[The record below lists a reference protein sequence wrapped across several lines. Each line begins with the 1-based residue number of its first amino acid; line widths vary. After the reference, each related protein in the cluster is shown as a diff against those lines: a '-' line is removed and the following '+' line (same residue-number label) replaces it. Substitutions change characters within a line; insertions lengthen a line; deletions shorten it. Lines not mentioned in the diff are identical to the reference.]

1 MIIAKVSTRESW
13 KEKGH
18 LISYQQKG
26 HSSITHSGLI
36 KDENDTGNDF
46 ENLFSNYQIIFLIEK
61 NNSPLD
67 IEN

>member
-1 MIIAKVSTRESW
+1 MINAKVCTRESW

-18 LISYQQKG
+18 LIAYQEKG

-36 KDENDTGNDF
+36 KDENDTRNDF
-46 ENLFSNYQIIFLIEK
+46 ENLFSEYQIILLIEK
-61 NNSPLD
+61 NNSPLG